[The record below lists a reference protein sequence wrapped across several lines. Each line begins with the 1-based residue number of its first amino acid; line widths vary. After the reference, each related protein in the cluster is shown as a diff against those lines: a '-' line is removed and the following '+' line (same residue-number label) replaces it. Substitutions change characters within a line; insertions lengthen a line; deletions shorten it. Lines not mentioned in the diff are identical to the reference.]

1 MLSLVVVKPVK
12 LTLQPESCANGLAS
26 CLGVSQGDVTPPLL
40 PQPNDP
46 TTTTMFAN
54 LTTFCCCCFRS
65 IVVALC
71 IVAHGDRLLTDGLR
85 KHLVEKSTII

>member
-1 MLSLVVVKPVK
+1 MK
-12 LTLQPESCANGLAS
+12 LTLQPESFANGFAS

-46 TTTTMFAN
+46 STTTMFAN
-54 LTTFCCCCFRS
+54 LTTFFCFRS

-71 IVAHGDRLLTDGLR
+71 IVDQGDRLLTDGLC
-85 KHLVEKSTII
+85 L